1 MIDLA
6 STAEARADEIW
17 TMHGINIPCHDWPA
31 LKTVE
36 LTKTLVSISDSNKY
50 TKCRDE
56 THPRNP
62 LRIDILMYLR

>member
-1 MIDLA
+1 MDR
-6 STAEARADEIW
+6 S
-17 TMHGINIPCHDWPA
+17 MHRINILCHDWLA

-36 LTKTLVSISDSNKY
+36 LTNTLVSISDSNKN
-50 TKCRDE
+50 TKCRDK